1 MKVTQ
6 KLLSVAVVI
15 CVALFM
21 FACGEGEKVA
31 DLEKQVAQLSSE
43 KADLENKIS
52 AIEGKPAAKAEEK
65 TYKIASSLAITGP
78 TSDVGSPYA
87 KGVEDYCKYVNDE
100 KLLGDDKL
108 ECFIRDDGYK
118 TEVTKRNFEEFL
130 GEDIVFYLNYSTG
143 STMAMKKDFD
153 EEKIPTLPASFH
165 AGNLV
170 DSKYIFLPISSYS
183 SQAVGLAEYVVA
195 NHKGSGKPKV
205 AMFIHPS
212 AFGRA
217 SRDDV
222 KKAID
227 AGLGIEL
234 VEIVEHGKDLDNTAM
249 LQRFQSKG
257 VQYVISHTVQPPVAT
272 MLKGA
277 QSLGML
283 ASSFG
288 EDGKITFLGAH
299 YAGGPDL
306 IGLAGS
312 AAENYYWTTSYKLMT
327 AKGPG
332 TDAQLDLA
340 KRYGR
345 EENVAMSQNYTNG
358 IMVAQVAVEAM
369 QRAKSKGK
377 EINRANLYEEL
388 LGMNGYNA
396 YYPLTTVGPVTF
408 SETDREGVDTLQLY
422 VAKDGVFQEV
432 GAPFSPEY
440 AMKIKS

>member
-1 MKVTQ
+1 MQIKTKKEEEMKNKQVTFM
-6 KLLSVAVVI
+6 LVVLSVLLILGFSSQAM
-15 CVALFM
+15 A
-21 FACGEGEKVA
+21 GE
-31 DLEKQVAQLSSE
+31 
-43 KADLENKIS
+43 
-52 AIEGKPAAKAEEK
+52 
-65 TYKIASSLAITGP
+65 TYKIGLSLAITGP
-78 TSDVGSPYA
+78 TSDVGSPYS

-130 GEDIVFYLNYSTG
+130 DEDIVFYLNYSTG
-143 STMAMKKDFD
+143 STMAMRKDFD
-153 EEKIPTLPASFH
+153 EEKIPVLPASFH

-170 DSKYIFLPISSYS
+170 DSTYVFLPISSYS

-205 AMFIHPS
+205 AMFLHPS

-222 KKAID
+222 KKAIE

-234 VEIVEHGKDLDNTAM
+234 VEVVEHGKDLDNTAM
-249 LQRFQSKG
+249 LKRFQSKG

-277 QSLGML
+277 QSLGMS
-283 ASSFG
+283 ASQYG
-288 EDGKITFLGAH
+288 EAGKFTFLGAH
-299 YAGGPDL
+299 YSGGPDL

-312 AAENYYWTTSYKLMT
+312 AAENFIWTTSYKIMT

-332 TDAQLDLA
+332 TDAQLALA

-345 EENVAMSQNYTNG
+345 DEGTAMSQNYTNG
-358 IMVAQVAVEAM
+358 IMVVQVAVETM
-369 QRAKSKGK
+369 RRAKAKGK
-377 EINRANLYEEL
+377 KITRDALYEEL
-388 LGMNGYNA
+388 LAMNSYNA
-396 YYPLTTVGPVTF
+396 FYPLTTVGPVTF
-408 SETDREGVDTLQLY
+408 SKTDREGVDTLQLY
-422 VAKDGVFQEV
+422 VVKGGVFHEM
-432 GAPFSPEY
+432 GLPFASEY
-440 AMKIKS
+440 MKKIQ

>member
-1 MKVTQ
+1 MKNKQLTC
-6 KLLSVAVVI
+6 LLVGLSFLLILGFSAQ
-15 CVALFM
+15 AL
-21 FACGEGEKVA
+21 
-31 DLEKQVAQLSSE
+31 
-43 KADLENKIS
+43 
-52 AIEGKPAAKAEEK
+52 AAE
-65 TYKIASSLAITGP
+65 TYKMACSLAITGP

-87 KGVEDYCKYVNDE
+87 KGVEDYCKYTNDE
-100 KLLGDDKL
+100 KLLGDDTL

-130 GEDIVFYLNYSTG
+130 DEGIVFYLNYSTG
-143 STMAMKKDFD
+143 STMAMRKDFD

-170 DSKYIFLPISSYS
+170 DSTYVFLPISSYS
-183 SQAVGLAEYVVA
+183 SQAVGLAEYVAA

-205 AMFIHPS
+205 ALFLHPS

-217 SRDDV
+217 PRDDV
-222 KKAID
+222 QKAVA
-227 AGLGIEL
+227 AGLGIEI

-257 VQYVISHTVQPPVAT
+257 VQYVISQTVQPPVAT

-277 QSLGML
+277 QSLGMI
-283 ASSFG
+283 ATSFG
-288 EDGKITFLGAH
+288 EAGKITFLGAH

-312 AAENYYWTTSYKLMT
+312 AAENYFWTTSYKLMT

-332 TDAQLDLA
+332 TDAQLALA

-345 EENVAMSQNYTNG
+345 DEGTAMSQNYTNG

-369 QRAKSKGK
+369 RRVKSKGK
-377 EINRANLYEEL
+377 KVTRAALYEEMTS
-388 LGMNGYNA
+388 MNGYNA

-408 SETDREGVDTLQLY
+408 SKTDREGVDTLQLY
-422 VAKDGVFQEV
+422 VAKDSVFQEV

-440 AMKIKS
+440 VKKIK

>member
-1 MKVTQ
+1 MK
-6 KLLSVAVVI
+6 I
-15 CVALFM
+15 
-21 FACGEGEKVA
+21 
-31 DLEKQVAQLSSE
+31 KQVTLMLVGLSFLLMLGFSSQ
-43 KADLENKIS
+43 AL
-52 AIEGKPAAKAEEK
+52 AGQ
-65 TYKIASSLAITGP
+65 TYKMGLSLAITGP
-78 TSDVGSPYA
+78 TSDVGSPYS

-130 GEDIVFYLNYSTG
+130 DEDIVFYLNYSTG
-143 STMAMKKDFD
+143 STMAMRKDFD
-153 EEKIPTLPASFH
+153 EEKIPVLPASFH
-165 AGNLV
+165 AGNLI
-170 DSKYIFLPISSYS
+170 DSTYVFLPISSYS

-205 AMFIHPS
+205 AMFLHPS

-222 KKAID
+222 KKAIA

-234 VEIVEHGKDLDNTAM
+234 VEVVEHGKDLDNTAM
-249 LQRFQSKG
+249 LKRFQSKG

-277 QSLGML
+277 QSLGMA
-283 ASSFG
+283 ASKYG
-288 EDGKITFLGAH
+288 EAGKITFLGAH

-312 AAENYYWTTSYKLMT
+312 AAENFIWTTSYKIMT

-332 TDAQLDLA
+332 TDAQLALA

-345 EENVAMSQNYTNG
+345 DEGTAMSQNYTNG

-369 QRAKSKGK
+369 RRAKSKGK
-377 EINRANLYEEL
+377 KITRAALYDEM

-408 SETDREGVDTLQLY
+408 SKTDREGVDTLQLY
-422 VAKDGVFQEV
+422 VAKGGVFQEI

-440 AMKIKS
+440 VKKIK

>member
-1 MKVTQ
+1 MKNKQLTFMLVS
-6 KLLSVAVVI
+6 LSFLVVLGFS
-15 CVALFM
+15 VQAL
-21 FACGEGEKVA
+21 AGE
-31 DLEKQVAQLSSE
+31 
-43 KADLENKIS
+43 
-52 AIEGKPAAKAEEK
+52 
-65 TYKIASSLAITGP
+65 TYKMACSLAITGP

-87 KGVEDYCKYVNDE
+87 KGVEDYTRYVNDE

-108 ECFIRDDGYK
+108 ITYVRDDGYK

-130 GEDIVFYLNYSTG
+130 DEDIVFYLNYSTG
-143 STMAMKKDFD
+143 STLALRKDFD
-153 EEKIPTLPASFH
+153 EEKIPVLPASFH

-170 DSKYIFLPISSYS
+170 DSTYVFLPISSYS

-227 AGLGIEL
+227 VGLGIEL

-288 EDGKITFLGAH
+288 EAGKITFLGAH

-332 TDAQLDLA
+332 TDAQLALA

-345 EENVAMSQNYTNG
+345 DESVAMSQNYTNG
-358 IMVAQVAVEAM
+358 IMVVQVAVETM
-369 QRAKSKGK
+369 RRAKAKGK
-377 EINRANLYEEL
+377 KITRAALYEEML
-388 LGMNGYNA
+388 AMNGYNA
-396 YYPLTTVGPVTF
+396 YYPLTTVGPV
-408 SETDREGVDTLQLY
+408 SYSKTDRQGVDTLQLY
-422 VAKDGVFQEV
+422 QARNGVFQPV
-432 GAPFSPEY
+432 GLPFVFTPGS
-440 AMKIKS
+440 